1 MAKVTTG
8 CNDYHTHMNE
18 TEMYGQIY
26 KWSDGQI
33 VSQTDRQTDA
43 QSFVCKYFATNET
56 MQHKSYDNKI
66 TIGILEVAHSPPQT
80 NFHNKR
86 VRNLRTVRDLLLL
99 LYTWVQGE
107 EELV

>member
-1 MAKVTTG
+1 MEG
-8 CNDYHTHMNE
+8 RPN
-18 TEMYGQIY
+18 
-26 KWSDGQI
+26 
-33 VSQTDRQTDA
+33 SQPDRQTDA

-66 TIGILEVAHSPPQT
+66 TIGILEMAHSPPQT

-86 VRNLRTVRDLLLL
+86 VRNLRTVRDLLLS
-99 LYTWVQGE
+99 LYSLVQGE